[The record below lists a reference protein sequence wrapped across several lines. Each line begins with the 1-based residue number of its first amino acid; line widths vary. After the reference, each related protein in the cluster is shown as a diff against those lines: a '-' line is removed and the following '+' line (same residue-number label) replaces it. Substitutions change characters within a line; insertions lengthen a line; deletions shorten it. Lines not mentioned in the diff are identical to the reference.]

1 MPGKSMVWRI
11 ELAKYFCL
19 ADLYVPQY
27 KGKFAVKLKA
37 IWWKKQTDRRDPV
50 TNIFRDNEL
59 YHGNDENQKHLFDA
73 YRFSALEKFIN
84 FTK

>member
-1 MPGKSMVWRI
+1 M
-11 ELAKYFCL
+11 
-19 ADLYVPQY
+19 
-27 KGKFAVKLKA
+27 KLKA

-59 YHGNDENQKHLFDA
+59 YHANDENQKHLFDA